1 MKLLKFQWK
10 IGFLRSNTCV
20 GSMTSDTLE
29 IIYLEKYLEFSHNEF
44 FKNCPKLRKI
54 ICLELVDKVEEFYDY
69 QGQYLKNN
77 LKKENEEIYRLPV
90 YVYPAKDFVEDS
102 QDNLYVYPN
111 IIYYTDRD
119 TIYYIDY
126 SDNGIIEDFSE
137 NPIREGYKFS
147 GWYKEPEYINKW
159 NFNEDNL
166 NEIINLEYLV
176 QFNVNKLY
184 AKWEKLN

>member
-1 MKLLKFQWK
+1 M
-10 IGFLRSNTCV
+10 
-20 GSMTSDTLE
+20 
-29 IIYLEKYLEFSHNEF
+29 
-44 FKNCPKLRKI
+44 
-54 ICLELVDKVEEFYDY
+54 
-69 QGQYLKNN
+69 
-77 LKKENEEIYRLPV
+77 PV

-147 GWYKEPEYINKW
+147 GWYKELEYINKW